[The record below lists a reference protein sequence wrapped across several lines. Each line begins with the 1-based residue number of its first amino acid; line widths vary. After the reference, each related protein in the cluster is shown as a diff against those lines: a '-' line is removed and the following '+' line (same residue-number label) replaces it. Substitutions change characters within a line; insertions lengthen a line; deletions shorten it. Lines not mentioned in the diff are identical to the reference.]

1 VQASL
6 EEANHR
12 LGLNKMSVE
21 ALPTLKARAEDAE
34 IKVEGLKQESQSL
47 TIVLAGLQ
55 EEMKE
60 LRASEAKYSS
70 MVSAGVANVL
80 LMCF

>member
-1 VQASL
+1 
-6 EEANHR
+6 
-12 LGLNKMSVE
+12 MSVE

>member
-1 VQASL
+1 MQASL

>member
-1 VQASL
+1 MQASL
-6 EEANHR
+6 VEANDW
-12 LGLNKMSVE
+12 LGRNKMAAQ
-21 ALPTLKARAEDAE
+21 ALPKFKARAEDAE
-34 IKVEGLKQESQSL
+34 IQVEGLKQESESL
-47 TIVLAGLQ
+47 MIVLAGLQ